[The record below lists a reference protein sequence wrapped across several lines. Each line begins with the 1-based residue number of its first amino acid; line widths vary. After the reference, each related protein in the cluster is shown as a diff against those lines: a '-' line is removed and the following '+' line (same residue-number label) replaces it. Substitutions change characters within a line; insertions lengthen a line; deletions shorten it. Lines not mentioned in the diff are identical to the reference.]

1 MSDHLAVTELSPAAG
16 EYDCVYSLGMD
27 CRPRHIMKHLDLKSR
42 RGPFD
47 WIGGRSVAALIEA
60 LQSPCQHVLTKEH
73 LEPYDTLCQE
83 YKKYWDPVSQFL
95 STHDFALI
103 DGDLEREYPAFK
115 AKFDGIS
122 ARFFTHIKHSKRV
135 LFFLSVGMENHPD
148 FEPESIAELVVLLPK
163 LQRCLSALCAGEA
176 TLLVATF
183 HEQLAQSVMPNIHCV
198 IKHGFVGDTP
208 WMEGAEYQLWESM
221 LAGVCVPQDNTQ
233 NLFGSAFSHCDNSG

>member
-27 CRPRHIMKHLDLKSR
+27 CRPRHIMKYLDLKSR

-47 WIGGRSVAALIEA
+47 WIGGRSVAALIDA
-60 LQSPCQHVLTKEH
+60 LQSQCQHVLKKAH
-73 LEPYDTLCQE
+73 LEPYDTQCKE
-83 YKKYWDPVSQFL
+83 YKKYWDPVSQYL

-103 DGDLEREYPAFK
+103 DGNLEREYPAFR

-135 LFFLSVGMENHPD
+135 LFFLNIGIESHPD
-148 FEPESIAELVVLLPK
+148 FEPESITELLSLLPQ
-163 LQRCLSALCAGEA
+163 LQRCLTSLCGGEA

-183 HEQLAQSVMPNIHCV
+183 HEQLAQHTMAHTHFV
-198 IKHGFVGDTP
+198 IKQTFADDTP
-208 WMEGAEYQLWESM
+208 WMEGAEYQLWASM
-221 LAGVCVPQDNTQ
+221 LAGVCVPQDTT
-233 NLFGSAFSHCDNSG
+233 LSHSNSGFIHCSTTR